1 MANTT
6 TGSNGAGSGGT
17 ERAGVELEDL
27 RAQPHP
33 SSIASSTDREDVNDA
48 ISSWYAAIKPSS
60 SVIATT
66 NICCLCRQAVTIVSA
81 STVLVFTCCG
91 CNFAFGVYQAL
102 YESMSKQP
110 DNPFTGKTPAE
121 IDLIGTLSISLM
133 TLGAPLVVQW
143 AKRFSP
149 RSVALVGSVLFS
161 LALELASLGTEL
173 WHFELTQGVLLGMG
187 TCMCYMVPATV
198 APAWFTSHRGL
209 AMGIVLS
216 GTGLGGLVWA
226 PALQASNATI
236 GFRKTL
242 RWSGGL
248 CFCLLIPASFAMTW
262 DRNTQARL
270 LAEEQARPKL
280 RSLLT
285 VPLVDWR
292 VAKSRRFLASAL
304 GAIFQS
310 AAYYT
315 PILFFAAYAGTL
327 GYSDRTSSNF
337 IAINNSCNAVG
348 KIAIGYAA
356 DRVGRLNALCLSTF
370 LSAIAAL
377 ALWFPST
384 LTSSP
389 ETSRSLF
396 IAFNICYGLFASA
409 YVSLFPTSLMELFGP
424 QNFVSVNGFLY
435 MIRGASAFIG
445 TPAAGALVRT
455 TGSIRDEARAYKS
468 MALLVSALLLAAS
481 FSAAWVRVE
490 ANFGISSTGKRGWN
504 R

>member
-1 MANTT
+1 V
-6 TGSNGAGSGGT
+6 S
-17 ERAGVELEDL
+17 L
-27 RAQPHP
+27 
-33 SSIASSTDREDVNDA
+33 
-48 ISSWYAAIKPSS
+48 
-60 SVIATT
+60 
-66 NICCLCRQAVTIVSA
+66 VSA
-81 STVLVFTCCG
+81 STILVFTCCG
-91 CNFAFGVYQAL
+91 CNFAFGIYQAL

-110 DNPFTGKTPAE
+110 GNPFTGKNPAE

-143 AKRFSP
+143 SKRFSP
-149 RSVALVGSVLFS
+149 RTVALVGSVLFS
-161 LALELASLGTEL
+161 LALELASLGTQL
-173 WHFELTQGVLLGMG
+173 WHFELTQGVMLGMG

-198 APAWFTSHRGL
+198 TPAWFTSHRGL

-226 PALQASNATI
+226 PALQASNAAI
-236 GFRKTL
+236 GFRNTL
-242 RWSGGL
+242 RWSGGI
-248 CFCLLIPASFAMTW
+248 CFCLLTCASFAMAW
-262 DRNTQARL
+262 DGATRTRL
-270 LAEEQARPKL
+270 LGERQQTRLKL
-280 RSLLT
+280 SGLLN

-315 PILFFAAYAGTL
+315 PIFFFAAYASTL

-337 IAINNSCNAVG
+337 IAINNACNAVG

-370 LSAIAAL
+370 LSAAAAL
-377 ALWFPST
+377 AFWFPST
-384 LTSSP
+384 LSSSP
-389 ETSRSLF
+389 GISRSLF
-396 IAFNICYGLFASA
+396 VAFNICYGLFASA
-409 YVSLFPTSLMELFGP
+409 YVSLFPTSLMELFGA

-435 MIRGASAFIG
+435 MVRGASAFVG
-445 TPAAGALVRT
+445 TPAAGAFIRT
-455 TGSIRDEARAYKS
+455 TGSITKDANAYEG
-468 MALLVSALLLAAS
+468 MALLVSALLVAAT

-490 ANFGISSTGKRGWN
+490 ASIGIPGTQKRGWN